1 MHDFAIGL
9 SPLIFYLVCHLAL
22 AVESQPVLHNERSLP
37 VSALNRHIGK
47 SSLYGL
53 SGSGDIIF
61 LSDSAGYKNAYRLS
75 LPDKQPSLLFRKN
88 FFNHPIARIYPLN
101 DEFIFMA
108 DTDGNEFYQL
118 YYTRPG
124 LSSPL
129 LLTDG
134 KSRNQSVVWSRS
146 GHFFAYSNTSRNGH
160 DMDVYIRR
168 VDSSPVRITTFD
180 GSWFPVSWSP
190 DGDRLAINRY
200 ISENESIAYIYDI
213 RLNKFIFTFPSGNTV
228 NYQKLEFTED
238 GTKILFLSR
247 SNNNFIN
254 LQLLDLVSHKIS
266 NLTRDIKWDVENF
279 VISKTGHVYFTTNEN
294 GYSRI
299 NTLNLMTRKNN
310 PLRTPQVGVI
320 YNLLLSRDQKQLF
333 YSGGS
338 INSPT
343 SIYKLTLASQKNSR
357 LLPPGFEGG
366 PTGKIHTRLIT
377 YRSGIDHRLIPAFV
391 SQPSGAGPFPVV
403 INVHGGPEYQARP
416 EFNALNSYL
425 VNNMHIIVIQPNIRG
440 SSGYGVNYM
449 NLDNGINRQSAIA
462 DIGDLLTWVQRNKN
476 IKKNKIILTGGS
488 YGGYVVLDSLTIF
501 PNKICA
507 GIDLMGSANL
517 ITYLEN
523 TQDYR
528 KDLRRKEYGDERI
541 PSVRR
546 FMSQTAPVNNITKIT
561 SSLLIVGGVND
572 PRVPF
577 SESLSMYQ
585 ALKST
590 GHDVTL
596 IKLSREGHF
605 INGAVDRA
613 NVLSA
618 QVNFI
623 NKELNLCR

>member
-1 MHDFAIGL
+1 MRNFAISL
-9 SPLIFYLVCHLAL
+9 SPLIFYLVCHLTL
-22 AVESQPVLHNERSLP
+22 AVQNHPVPHNERSLP
-37 VSALNRHIGK
+37 VSPLKRHTGK

-61 LSDSAGYKNAYRLS
+61 LNDSAGYKNAYRLS

-88 FFNHPIARIYPLN
+88 FFDHPIARIYPLN
-101 DEFIFMA
+101 NEFIFMA
-108 DTDGNEFYQL
+108 DTDGNECYQL
-118 YYTRPG
+118 YYAKPG
-124 LSSPL
+124 LSSPI

-134 KSRNQSVVWSRS
+134 KSRNESVVWSRS
-146 GHFFAYSNTSRNGH
+146 GHLFAYSNTSRNGH

-168 VDSSPVRITTFD
+168 VDSSPVRITAFD

-190 DGDRLAINRY
+190 DGDRLIINRY
-200 ISENESIAYIYDI
+200 ISENESTAYIYDM
-213 RLNKFIFTFPSGNTV
+213 RMNKFIFTFPSGDTV
-228 NYQKLEFTED
+228 NYQKMEFTED
-238 GTKILFLSR
+238 GSKILFMSR
-247 SNNNFIN
+247 NNNFIN
-254 LQLLDLVSHKIS
+254 LQLLDLVSQKIS
-266 NLTRDIKWDVENF
+266 NLTKDIKWDVEDF
-279 VISKTGHVYFTTNEN
+279 VISKKNHVYFTTNEN

-299 NTLNLMTRKNN
+299 NALDLMTRKIN
-310 PLRTPQVGVI
+310 LLHTSYVDVI
-320 YNLLLSRDQKQLF
+320 YNLLLSRDQKELF

-357 LLPPGFEGG
+357 LLPPGFEGEL
-366 PTGKIHTRLIT
+366 TGKMHTRLIT
-377 YRSGIDHRLIPAFV
+377 FRSSFDHRLIPAFV
-391 SQPSGAGPFPVV
+391 SEPSGAGPFPVV
-403 INVHGGPEYQARP
+403 INIHGGPEYQARP

-425 VNNMHIIVIQPNIRG
+425 VNNMHIMVIQPNIRG
-440 SSGYGVNYM
+440 SSGYGVNFM
-449 NLDNGINRQSAIA
+449 NLDNGINRQSAIS

-476 IKKNKIILTGGS
+476 IQKNKIILTGGS
-488 YGGYVVLDSLTIF
+488 YGGYVVLDSLTTF

-507 GIDLMGSANL
+507 GIDLMGPTNL

-523 TQDYR
+523 TQGYR

-546 FMSQTAPVNNITKIT
+546 FMSQTAPVNNINKIT

-585 ALKST
+585 ALKAS
-590 GHDVTL
+590 GHNVTL

-605 INGAVDRA
+605 INGADDRI

-618 QVNFI
+618 QINFI
-623 NKELNLCR
+623 NKELNQCR